1 MITNLLQAINTF
13 VLYLPHA
20 TMRVPI
26 VLHLVRYVTKHERNR
41 AVRRYL
47 HLYYLPFEYQSN

>member
-1 MITNLLQAINTF
+1 MITNLLQATNTF

-47 HLYYLPFEYQSN
+47 HLYYLPLE